1 MVLRGFDEATRLYVV
16 YWDTQGQ
23 ERFGG
28 RMKSDH
34 SRTSEGEASMT
45 NDGTIDG
52 EHRRWL
58 ETVYAKAKQRGG
70 ERTDTDFRTGS
81 TEAHP
86 VYSPADVADLDYI
99 RDLGY
104 PGEYPYTRGVQPT
117 MYRGRLW
124 SIRQYA
130 GYGTPEETNERFKFL
145 LKEGQPGLSVAFDLP
160 TQLGYDSDDPLSA
173 GEVGKVGVAIDTLA
187 DMETM
192 FDGIP
197 LDRVSTS
204 MTINAPASVLVA
216 MYAVVGQKQGVP
228 QDRIAGTAQNDVLKE
243 YVARGTY
250 IYPPRPSLRLAADL
264 MAYCARELP
273 RFNPISISGYHIRD
287 AGSTAVQEM
296 AFTFANAIAY
306 IEAALER
313 GVGIDDIGP
322 RISWIFN
329 TQNNFLEEV
338 AKYRALRRMW
348 AKIMRERF
356 KAQDA
361 RSWMFRTHV
370 QTGGATLT
378 AQQPEVN
385 IIRAA
390 LQALASVL
398 GGVQSLALSCYDEAL
413 ALPTEEA
420 QRIAVRTQ
428 QIIAYESG
436 VPNTIDPL
444 GGSYY
449 IETLTNELERKA
461 WEYLDRIEDM
471 GGGVAAIETGYM
483 QREIQEASYAYQQ
496 AVDEG
501 KKIIVGVNK
510 FQNEDEEPP
519 FIFRVNPEAERAQ
532 TERLARVRS
541 QRDEGAVRAALSRLE
556 DVCGDGENLM
566 PPIVEA
572 VKAYASVGEIC
583 GVMRSV
589 FGDYRAPTA
598 V

>member
-1 MVLRGFDEATRLYVV
+1 M
-16 YWDTQGQ
+16 
-23 ERFGG
+23 
-28 RMKSDH
+28 SDNGDKNI
-34 SRTSEGEASMT
+34 RE
-45 NDGTIDG
+45 
-52 EHRRWL
+52 EHNRWL
-58 ETVYAKAKQRGG
+58 ETKYKKAVEKAG
-70 ERTDTDFRTGS
+70 ERKDTDFRTSS
-81 TEAHP
+81 TEVRP
-86 VYSPADVADLDYI
+86 LYSPVDTEDIDYN
-99 RDLGY
+99 RDIGY
-104 PGEYPYTRGVQPT
+104 PGEYPFTRGVQPT
-117 MYRGRLW
+117 MYRGRVW

-130 GYGTPEETNERFKFL
+130 GFGTPEETNERFKFL
-145 LKEGQPGLSVAFDLP
+145 LSEGQPGLSVAFDLP
-160 TQLGYDSDDPLSA
+160 TQLGYDSDDPMAA

-197 LDRVSTS
+197 LDKVSTS
-204 MTINAPASVLVA
+204 MTINAPAAVLVA
-216 MYAVVGQKQGVP
+216 MYAVVGRKQGVP

-250 IYPPRPSLRLAADL
+250 IFPPKPSLRLAADL
-264 MAYCARELP
+264 MAYCSKELP

-306 IEAALER
+306 VEATLER
-313 GVGIDDIGP
+313 GVSIDDVGP

-356 KAQDA
+356 KAEDP
-361 RSWMFRTHV
+361 RSWMLRTHV

-385 IIRAA
+385 IIRTA
-390 LQALASVL
+390 LQGLATVL

-428 QIIAYESG
+428 QVIAYESG
-436 VPNTIDPL
+436 MANSIDPL
-444 GGSYY
+444 AGSYF
-449 IETLTNELERKA
+449 IENLTDELEKGA
-461 WEYLDRIEDM
+461 WDYLDRIEDM
-471 GGGVAAIETGYM
+471 GGAVTAIETGYM
-483 QREIQEASYAYQQ
+483 QREIQEASYAYQK

-501 KKIIVGVNK
+501 RKVIVGVNR
-510 FQNEDEEPP
+510 FQEANEEPQM
-519 FIFRVNPEAERAQ
+519 IFRVNPEAEQAQ
-532 TERLARVRS
+532 LVRLRRTREERDNA
-541 QRDEGAVRAALSRLE
+541 AVEATLGRLE
-556 DVCGDGENLM
+556 AVCRDGSTGLTTGSADLM

-572 VKAYASVGEIC
+572 VEAYAGIGEIC
-583 GVMRSV
+583 GVMRNV

>member
-1 MVLRGFDEATRLYVV
+1 MADNGKHINDEV
-16 YWDTQGQ
+16 Q
-23 ERFGG
+23 
-28 RMKSDH
+28 
-34 SRTSEGEASMT
+34 
-45 NDGTIDG
+45 
-52 EHRRWL
+52 RWL
-58 ETVYAKAKQRGG
+58 NTTYKKAVEKAG
-70 ERTDTDFRTGS
+70 ERKDTDFRTSS
-81 TEAHP
+81 T
-86 VYSPADVADLDYI
+86 DVRPLYTPIDVQDIDYN
-99 RDLGY
+99 RDIGY
-104 PGEYPYTRGVQPT
+104 PGEYPFTRGVQPT

-130 GYGTPEETNERFKFL
+130 GFGTPEETNERFKFL

-160 TQLGYDSDDPLSA
+160 TQLGYDSDDPLAA

-197 LDRVSTS
+197 LDQVSTS
-204 MTINAPASVLVA
+204 MTINAPAAVLVA

-228 QDRIAGTAQNDVLKE
+228 RDRIAGTAQNDVLKE

-250 IYPPRPSLRLAADL
+250 IFPPKPSLRLAADL
-264 MAYCARELP
+264 MAYCSRELP

-306 IEAALER
+306 LEATLQR
-313 GVGIDDIGP
+313 GVSIDDVGP

-356 KAQDA
+356 KAQDP
-361 RSWMFRTHV
+361 RSWMLRTHV

-385 IIRAA
+385 IIRTA
-390 LQALASVL
+390 LQALATVL

-413 ALPTEEA
+413 ALPTEDA

-436 VPNTIDPL
+436 APNTIDPL
-444 GGSYY
+444 GGSYF
-449 IETLTNELERKA
+449 IENLTNELEAKA
-461 WEYLDRIEDM
+461 WEYLHRIEDM
-471 GGGVAAIETGYM
+471 GGAITAIETGYI

-501 KKIIVGVNK
+501 RKIIVGVNK
-510 FQNEDEEPP
+510 FVEQEDERP
-519 FIFRVNPEAERAQ
+519 FIFRPNPEAEQAQ
-532 TERLARVRS
+532 LTRLRKIRE
-541 QRDEGAVRAALSRLE
+541 QRDNAAVQATLSRLE
-556 DVCGDGENLM
+556 EACHSSDNLL
-566 PPIVEA
+566 PPIVDA
-572 VKAYASVGEIC
+572 VQAYASVGEIC
-583 GVMRSV
+583 GVMRKA

>member
-1 MVLRGFDEATRLYVV
+1 MNQNGDLSKEH
-16 YWDTQGQ
+16 
-23 ERFGG
+23 ERW
-28 RMKSDH
+28 R
-34 SRTSEGEASMT
+34 
-45 NDGTIDG
+45 
-52 EHRRWL
+52 
-58 ETVYAKAKQRGG
+58 ETTYAKAKERGG
-70 ERTDTDFRTGS
+70 ERKDTDFRTS
-81 TEAHP
+81 SAEVQPLYTP
-86 VYSPADVADLDYI
+86 DDVGDIDYN
-99 RDLGY
+99 RDIGY
-104 PGEYPYTRGVQPT
+104 PGEYPYTRGVQAS

-160 TQLGYDSDDPLSA
+160 TQLGYDSDDPLSL

-197 LDRVSTS
+197 LDQVSTS

-250 IYPPRPSLRLAADL
+250 IYPPKPSLRLAADL

-287 AGSTAVQEM
+287 AGSSAVQEM

-306 IEAALER
+306 IEATLER
-313 GVGIDDIGP
+313 GVTVDDVGP

-348 AKIMRERF
+348 ARIMRERF
-356 KAQDA
+356 KAKDA

-385 IIRAA
+385 IVRAA
-390 LQALASVL
+390 LQALATVL

-428 QIIAYESG
+428 QVIAYESNAG
-436 VPNTIDPL
+436 DTIDPL

-449 IETLTNELERKA
+449 IEWLTNDLEKKA

-471 GGGVAAIETGYM
+471 GGAVAAIESGYM

-496 AVDEG
+496 AVDEA
-501 KKIIVGVNK
+501 KKIIVGVNR
-510 FQNEDEEPP
+510 FQQDGEEPQI
-519 FIFRVNPEAERAQ
+519 IFRPNPEAEKAQ
-532 TERLARVRS
+532 VARLQRVRNERDQSAVDAALARLADVS
-541 QRDEGAVRAALSRLE
+541 RD
-556 DVCGDGENLM
+556 GDNLM
-566 PPIVEA
+566 PPILEA

-583 GVMRSV
+583 GVMRQT

>member
-1 MVLRGFDEATRLYVV
+1 MTKNGSNGKEEA
-16 YWDTQGQ
+16 
-23 ERFGG
+23 
-28 RMKSDH
+28 
-34 SRTSEGEASMT
+34 
-45 NDGTIDG
+45 
-52 EHRRWL
+52 RWL
-58 ETVYAKAKQRGG
+58 SQKYAEGVAKGG
-70 ERTDTDFRTGS
+70 ERKDTDFRTSS
-81 TEAHP
+81 TESRP
-86 VYSPADVADLDYI
+86 LYGPADVADLDYG

-145 LKEGQPGLSVAFDLP
+145 LREGQPGLSVAFDLP
-160 TQLGYDSDDPLSA
+160 TQLGYDSDDPLSL

-197 LDRVSTS
+197 LDQVSTS

-250 IYPPRPSLRLAADL
+250 IYPPKPSLRIAADL
-264 MAYCARELP
+264 MAYCAKELP

-306 IEAALER
+306 IEAAVKS
-313 GVGIDDIGP
+313 GVSVDDVGP

-356 KAQDA
+356 GAEDP
-361 RSWMFRTHV
+361 RSWMLRTHV

-385 IIRAA
+385 IVRAA
-390 LQALASVL
+390 LQGLATVL

-413 ALPTEEA
+413 ALPTEGA

-428 QIIAYESG
+428 QVIAYESG
-436 VPNTIDPL
+436 AGDSIDPFA
-444 GGSYY
+444 GSYY
-449 IETLTNELERKA
+449 IESLTDELEAKA
-461 WEYLDRIEDM
+461 WEYLHRIEDM
-471 GGGVAAIETGYM
+471 GGAIVAIESGYM
-483 QREIQEASYAYQQ
+483 QREIQEASYAYQR
-496 AVDEG
+496 AIDEG
-501 KKIIVGVNK
+501 KKVIVGVNR
-510 FQNEDEEPP
+510 FQNDDEEPQM
-519 FIFRVNPEAERAQ
+519 IFRVNPEAERAQ
-532 TERLARVRS
+532 IARLNRVRGE
-541 QRDEGAVRAALSRLE
+541 REDGAVAAALSRLDE
-556 DVCGDGENLM
+556 ACHDDQNLM
-566 PPIVEA
+566 YPIVDA
-572 VKAYASVGEIC
+572 VKTYATVGEIC
-583 GVMRSV
+583 NVMRNV

>member
-1 MVLRGFDEATRLYVV
+1 M
-16 YWDTQGQ
+16 TQNGDLPN
-23 ERFGG
+23 EI
-28 RMKSDH
+28 K
-34 SRTSEGEASMT
+34 
-45 NDGTIDG
+45 
-52 EHRRWL
+52 RWR
-58 ETVYAKAKQRGG
+58 ETTYAKAKERGG
-70 ERTDTDFRTGS
+70 ERKDTDFRTS
-81 TEAHP
+81 SAEVQPLYTPE
-86 VYSPADVADLDYI
+86 DVADIDYN
-99 RDLGY
+99 RDIGY
-104 PGEYPYTRGVQPT
+104 PGEYPYTRGVQAT
-117 MYRGRLW
+117 GYRGRLW

-130 GYGTPEETNERFKFL
+130 GYGTPEETNKRFKFL

-160 TQLGYDSDDPLSA
+160 TQLGYDSDDPLSV

-197 LDRVSTS
+197 LDQVSTS

-228 QDRIAGTAQNDVLKE
+228 QDRVSGTAQNDVLKE

-250 IYPPRPSLRLAADL
+250 IYPPKPSLRLAADL
-264 MAYCARELP
+264 MSYCARELP
-273 RFNPISISGYHIRD
+273 RFNAISISGYHIRD

-296 AFTFANAIAY
+296 AFTFANAMAY
-306 IEAALER
+306 IEATLER
-313 GVGIDDIGP
+313 GVNVDDIGP

-356 KAQDA
+356 KAEDP
-361 RSWMFRTHV
+361 RSWMLRTHV

-378 AQQPEVN
+378 AQQPENN
-385 IIRAA
+385 IVRAA
-390 LQALASVL
+390 LQALATTL

-428 QIIAYESG
+428 QVIAYESG
-436 VPNTIDPL
+436 VPNTADPL

-449 IETLTNELERKA
+449 IESLTNELERRA

-471 GGGVAAIETGYM
+471 GGAIAAIESGYY
-483 QREIQEASYAYQQ
+483 QREIQEAAYAYQK
-496 AVDEG
+496 AIDEG
-501 KKIIVGVNK
+501 AKVIVGVNK
-510 FQNEDEEPP
+510 FQQENEEPQI
-519 FIFRVNPEAERAQ
+519 IFRVNPEAERAQ
-532 TERLARVRS
+532 HERLTRIRKE
-541 QRDEGAVRAALSRLE
+541 RDQKVVDAALSRLE
-556 DVCGDGENLM
+556 KVSRNADGSAEAGNQM
-566 PPIVEA
+566 YPIVEA

-583 GVMRSV
+583 GVMREV
-589 FGDYRAPTA
+589 FGDYQPPTA

>member
-1 MVLRGFDEATRLYVV
+1 MTENGDIA
-16 YWDTQGQ
+16 D
-23 ERFGG
+23 
-28 RMKSDH
+28 DH
-34 SRTSEGEASMT
+34 K
-45 NDGTIDG
+45 
-52 EHRRWL
+52 RWL
-58 ETVYAKAKQRGG
+58 ESTYAKAVEKGG
-70 ERTDTDFRTGS
+70 ERKDTDFRTSS
-81 TEAHP
+81 TESRAL
-86 VYSPADVADLDYI
+86 YTPADTADLDYN

-160 TQLGYDSDDPLSA
+160 TQLGYDSDDDLA
-173 GEVGKVGVAIDTLA
+173 LGEVGKVGVAIDTLA

-192 FDGIP
+192 FEGIP
-197 LDRVSTS
+197 LDQVSTS
-204 MTINAPASVLVA
+204 MTINAPAAILVA

-250 IYPPRPSLRLAADL
+250 IYPPKPSLRLAADL
-264 MAYCARELP
+264 MAYCAKELP

-306 IEAALER
+306 IEAAVAR
-313 GVGIDDIGP
+313 GVDVDDVGP

-356 KAQDA
+356 GAKDP
-361 RSWMFRTHV
+361 RSLMFRTHV

-385 IIRAA
+385 IVRAA
-390 LQALASVL
+390 LQALATVL
-398 GGVQSLALSCYDEAL
+398 GGTQSLALSCYDEAL
-413 ALPTEEA
+413 ALPTEQA

-428 QIIAYESG
+428 QVIAYESG
-436 VPNTIDPL
+436 VGDSIDPFA
-444 GGSYY
+444 GSYY
-449 IETLTNELERKA
+449 IESLTDELEAGA
-461 WEYLDRIEDM
+461 WEYLHRIEDM
-471 GGGVAAIETGYM
+471 GGAVSAIESGYV
-483 QREIQEASYAYQQ
+483 QREIQEASYAYQR
-496 AVDEG
+496 AIDEG
-501 KKIIVGVNK
+501 RKVIVGVNR
-510 FQNEDEEPP
+510 FQNEEEEPQI
-519 FIFRVNPEAERAQ
+519 IFRVNPAAEKAQLERLNRIKAERDDA
-532 TERLARVRS
+532 
-541 QRDEGAVRAALSRLE
+541 AVQASLSRLAE
-556 DVCGDGENLM
+556 VSKDGDLPAGAGNLM
-566 PPIVEA
+566 YPIVDA

-583 GVMRSV
+583 GVMRKQ
-589 FGDYRAPTA
+589 FGDYTAPTA

>member
-1 MVLRGFDEATRLYVV
+1 MTKNGSNGKEEA
-16 YWDTQGQ
+16 
-23 ERFGG
+23 
-28 RMKSDH
+28 
-34 SRTSEGEASMT
+34 
-45 NDGTIDG
+45 
-52 EHRRWL
+52 RWL
-58 ETVYAKAKQRGG
+58 SQKYAEGVAKGG
-70 ERTDTDFRTGS
+70 ERKDTDFRTSS
-81 TEAHP
+81 TESRPLYA
-86 VYSPADVADLDYI
+86 PADVAELDYG

-145 LKEGQPGLSVAFDLP
+145 LREGQPGLSVAFDLP
-160 TQLGYDSDDPLSA
+160 TQLGYDSDDPRSL

-197 LDRVSTS
+197 LDQVSTS

-250 IYPPRPSLRLAADL
+250 IYPPKPSLRIAADL
-264 MAYCARELP
+264 MAYCAKELP

-306 IEAALER
+306 IEAAVKS
-313 GVGIDDIGP
+313 GVSVDDVGP

-356 KAQDA
+356 CAEDP
-361 RSWMFRTHV
+361 RSWMLRTHV

-385 IIRAA
+385 IVRAA
-390 LQALASVL
+390 LQGLATVL

-413 ALPTEEA
+413 ALPTEGA

-428 QIIAYESG
+428 QVIAYESG
-436 VPNTIDPL
+436 AGDSIDPFA
-444 GGSYY
+444 GSYY
-449 IETLTNELERKA
+449 IESLTDELEAKA
-461 WEYLDRIEDM
+461 WEYLHRIEDM
-471 GGGVAAIETGYM
+471 GGAIVAIESGYM
-483 QREIQEASYAYQQ
+483 QREIQEASYAYQR
-496 AVDEG
+496 AIDEG
-501 KKIIVGVNK
+501 KKVIVGVNR
-510 FQNEDEEPP
+510 FQNEDEEPQM
-519 FIFRVNPEAERAQ
+519 IFRLNPEAERAQ
-532 TERLARVRS
+532 IARLNRVRGE
-541 QRDEGAVRAALSRLE
+541 REEGAVAAALSRLDE
-556 DVCGDGENLM
+556 ACHDDQNLM
-566 PPIVEA
+566 YPIVDA
-572 VKAYASVGEIC
+572 VKTYATVGEIC
-583 GVMRSV
+583 NVMRNV